1 MTTRNVLK
9 QLGGTTI
16 LFGALALAP
25 LTASAMM
32 AKPGVDSPASTANM
46 GAEATFHAKPSSQGE
61 TLVPR
66 VGYVNTNSSHA
77 KAHPRTSSKSHG
89 ADLVLVPKVGYVNVK
104 AIS

>member
-1 MTTRNVLK
+1 MTTRNMLK

-32 AKPGVDSPASTANM
+32 AKHDVDSPTSAANM
-46 GAEATFHAKPSSQGE
+46 GAEAAFYAKPSSKGE

-66 VGYVNTNSSHA
+66 VGYVNTNSSNA
-77 KAHPRTSSKSHG
+77 KAHSETMSKSHD

-104 AIS
+104 SIS